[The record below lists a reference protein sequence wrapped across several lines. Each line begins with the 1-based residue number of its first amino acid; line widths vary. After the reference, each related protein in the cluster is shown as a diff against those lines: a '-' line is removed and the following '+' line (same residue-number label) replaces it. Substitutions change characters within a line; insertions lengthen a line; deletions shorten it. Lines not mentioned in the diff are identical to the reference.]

1 LRSHRK
7 IALVTGVLFVI
18 TFFTSIPPFVF
29 LYVPVVDY
37 PRYIVGA
44 GADTSVALGA
54 FLELILIIANIGT
67 AVVLFP
73 ILKRQNEILALGYV
87 TARVIECVF
96 IAVGL
101 LSLLTVVTLRQEAA
115 GADAASLV
123 AVGESLVA
131 LHDWTFRL
139 GPGFF
144 VGVGNGLILGYL
156 MYTSRLVPRAMAMLG
171 LIGGPLI
178 IASGVGVLFGVIEAG
193 GCGSSSRPSRSS
205 FGNCSFSASGS
216 S

>member
-1 LRSHRK
+1 
-7 IALVTGVLFVI
+7 
-18 TFFTSIPPFVF
+18 
-29 LYVPVVDY
+29 
-37 PRYIVGA
+37 
-44 GADTSVALGA
+44 
-54 FLELILIIANIGT
+54 
-67 AVVLFP
+67 VLFP
-73 ILKRQNEILALGYV
+73 ILRRQNEILALGYV

>member
-1 LRSHRK
+1 
-7 IALVTGVLFVI
+7 V
-18 TFFTSIPPFVF
+18 
-29 LYVPVVDY
+29 
-37 PRYIVGA
+37 
-44 GADTSVALGA
+44 
-54 FLELILIIANIGT
+54 
-67 AVVLFP
+67 
-73 ILKRQNEILALGYV
+73 RQE
-87 TARVIECVF
+87 
-96 IAVGL
+96 
-101 LSLLTVVTLRQEAA
+101 EAA

-123 AVGESLVA
+123 AVGQSLVA

-156 MYTSRLVPRAMAMLG
+156 MYTSRLVPRGMAMLG